1 MTALTKSD
9 TPGALLE
16 TAQLIAA
23 VEGDVDNIQI
33 EPDLEA
39 GTVTVNAVNTH
50 RGLLS
55 LSIIT
60 SRSQ

>member
-39 GTVTVNAVNTH
+39 GPVTVNTH

-55 LSIIT
+55 LSIIAP
-60 SRSQ
+60 RSQ